1 MKEKILRTIIF
12 TICLFIFVITVKN
25 HLNVYQYNQQVNL
38 EEKSVSYILD
48 TIIGN
53 PNKVD
58 DSTIEEKN
66 IINYEMIIEIPKI
79 ALKKGLL
86 DKYDK
91 DNNIDKN
98 VTILQPS
105 VYPNEDGNI
114 YIAAHSG
121 NGHKSFFNDLVK
133 LELNDEVFL
142 YYENQKYSYRVKEI
156 KEIDKNGTISL
167 ISNDENMLYLITCS
181 QQNKGKYLIISL
193 NKVKEI
199 EEK

>member
-53 PNKVD
+53 PNIVD
-58 DSTIEEKN
+58 GSTIEEEN

-79 ALKKGLL
+79 ALKKGILN
-86 DKYDK
+86 KYDK

-133 LELNDEVFL
+133 LELYDEVFL
-142 YYENQKYSYRVKEI
+142 YYQNQKYSYRVKEI
-156 KEIDKNGTISL
+156 KGIDKNGTISL

>member
-1 MKEKILRTIIF
+1 MKEKFLKTIIF
-12 TICLFIFVITVKN
+12 TICLFIFVMTVKN
-25 HLNVYQYNQQVNL
+25 HLNVYRYNQQVNL

-53 PNKVD
+53 PNITE
-58 DSTIEEKN
+58 DSTIEEEN

-79 ALKKGLL
+79 ALKKGILN
-86 DKYDK
+86 KYDK

-98 VTILQPS
+98 VTILQAS
-105 VYPNEDGNI
+105 VYPNEEGNI

-133 LELNDEVFL
+133 LELNDEVLL
-142 YYENQKYSYRVKEI
+142 YYQNQKYSYRVKEI

-167 ISNDENMLYLITCS
+167 ISNDENTLYLITCS

-193 NKVKEI
+193 NKFKEI